1 MRGGALGGGGI
12 GVAVAIAITVTVT
25 ITVTVAVA
33 VGAVDEGC
41 GGVVGAVEDYGDWTE
56 GLFVVI
62 FLYLSEH

>member
-1 MRGGALGGGGI
+1 MRGGALGGGGGI
-12 GVAVAIAITVTVT
+12 GVAVAVAITVAIAVT
-25 ITVTVAVA
+25 VA

-62 FLYLSEH
+62 FLDLSEH

>member
-1 MRGGALGGGGI
+1 MRGGALGGGGGI
-12 GVAVAIAITVTVT
+12 GVAVVVT
-25 ITVTVAVA
+25 ITVTIAVTVA

-41 GGVVGAVEDYGDWTE
+41 GGIVGAVEDYGDWTE